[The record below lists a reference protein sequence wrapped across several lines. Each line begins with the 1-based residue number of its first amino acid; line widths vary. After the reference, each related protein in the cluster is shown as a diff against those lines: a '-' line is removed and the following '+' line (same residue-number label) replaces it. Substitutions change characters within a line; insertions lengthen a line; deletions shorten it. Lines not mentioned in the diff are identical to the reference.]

1 MSRVVFRWRLAAPAI
16 LVSVL
21 ISLSWICYQALSA
34 RAGAVRDSASA
45 KRIAVS
51 VGALDLGSLGNTSR
65 AELAGSASDFR
76 DAIAFAGRLYLCAP
90 GALYAYDSEGVLIQ
104 AWHSGRELPAAE
116 LVSLTTAPGH
126 NGLELFIATRGA
138 GVLAFDGARFRQI
151 LPAGPRL
158 RNVTALLGLPTGRL
172 VLGTTDDGALVWD
185 GENLSQLAPQLKQV
199 HVTALA
205 GSDADIWIG
214 TLASGVYRL
223 HAGQLDGLA
232 ASLPDAH
239 VLSLAV
245 RGGKSWVG
253 TAVGV
258 VEFDDG
264 RKVRTLAE
272 GYFAKSIEA
281 GGDVGDETLAVGTE
295 DEGVVT
301 VPLGH
306 DIRAGRGGDAPEIT
320 APVERIFRLDGVR
333 YALAGALY
341 RSAGGWTRILDR
353 ERGQLTDRDIAALSI
368 APDGRIWVGFFDRGL
383 DIADPQFENVTH
395 LEDGH
400 LFCVNRI
407 AQDPGGLRTAVATA
421 NGLVMFDAGAKIR
434 QVLGHKDGLLADHVT
449 DVVFRPGGMVIAT
462 PAGLSFVGADGIR
475 SIYAFQGLVNNH
487 VYALASAGDRIAAG
501 TLGGLSLLQNEAIQV
516 NYTTANSAMK
526 HNWISAVARVGD
538 EWFAG
543 TYGAGVMRLD
553 ASGQWHTFPDFRG
566 HIEVNPN
573 AMTVE
578 RGMLYVGTL
587 GQGLWIDNLATGRW
601 TNTTA
606 GLPSTNVTAI
616 AAGNGSVYVGTDN
629 GLVRFHEEDLR

>member
-1 MSRVVFRWRLAAPAI
+1 MSLFVFRWRLAAAAV
-16 LVSVL
+16 LVSVV
-21 ISLSWICYQALSA
+21 ISLSWICYQALGA

-51 VGALDLGSLGNTSR
+51 ADALDLRSFGNTSR
-65 AELAGSASDFR
+65 GEPVSSAAEFR
-76 DAIAFAGRLYLCAP
+76 DAAAFGGHLYLCTP
-90 GALYAYDSEGVLIQ
+90 SALYSYDTAAVLLQ
-104 AWHSGRELPAAE
+104 TWRSGRELPVAE
-116 LVSLTTAPGH
+116 LVSMTTAPGH

-138 GVLAFDGARFRQI
+138 GVLAFDGSRFRQI
-151 LPAGPRL
+151 LPANPSL
-158 RNVTALLGLPTGRL
+158 RNVIALLGLPTGRL
-172 VLGTTDDGALVWD
+172 VLGTTDDGVLVWD

-199 HVTALA
+199 QVTALA

-223 HAGQLDGLA
+223 HAGQLDALA
-232 ASLPDAH
+232 ASLPDPH

-281 GGDVGDETLAVGTE
+281 GGDADDETLAVGTE

-301 VPLGH
+301 VPLTH
-306 DIRAGRGGDAPEIT
+306 DTRAGRGGDAGQIS

-341 RSAGGWTRILDR
+341 RSSGGWTRILDR
-353 ERGQLTDRDIAALSI
+353 ERGQLTDRDIAAISI

-383 DIADPQFENVTH
+383 DIADPQFENVAH
-395 LEDGH
+395 LEDEH

-407 AQDPGGLRTAVATA
+407 AQEPGGLRTAVATA
-421 NGLVMFDAGAKIR
+421 NGLVMFDAGAKVR
-434 QVLGHKDGLLADHVT
+434 QVLGRKDGLLADHVT
-449 DVVFRPGGMVIAT
+449 DVVFRPGGMVVAT

-475 SIYAFQGLVNNH
+475 SLYAFQGLVNNH
-487 VYALASAGDRIAAG
+487 VYALASAGGRIAAG
-501 TLGGLSLLQNEAIQV
+501 TLGGLSLLQDDAIQV
-516 NYTTANSAMK
+516 SYTTANSALK

-538 EWFAG
+538 EWYAG

-553 ASGQWHTFPDFRG
+553 AAGQWHTFPEFRDN
-566 HIEVNPN
+566 IAVNPN

-578 RGMLYVGTL
+578 HGMVYVGTL

-606 GLPSTNVTAI
+606 GLPSANVTAI
-616 AAGNGSVYVGTDN
+616 AAGNGSVFVGTDN
-629 GLVRFHEEDLR
+629 GLVRYGEGDLR